1 MAFLLEKT
9 VTKEEVVAAILDCTE
24 KLGHVPSRNELRK
37 HGRIS
42 REQLER
48 HFGSFT
54 KALHACDLKRR
65 PASGKLEMED
75 LFADW
80 ASIVRL
86 LGKLPTGYE
95 YEERS
100 KYSQRPLLARFGT
113 WARVPPGL
121 KMYAEENGMADEW
134 KDVLEIVVA
143 QDRINQKRQSVFGG
157 KAGGMGNGRAF
168 TDRAFTDR
176 PMYGP
181 LMRPCPLICGPI
193 NEAGV
198 VYLFG
203 TMAEQL
209 GYVVLRMQSE
219 FPDCEAFRLVEAE
232 RWQRVRIEFEY
243 ESRNFLK
250 HLHDVNECDVIVC
263 WRHNWPESPL
273 EVVELRAIVSE
284 QMQRSLT

>member
-1 MAFLLEKT
+1 

-24 KLGHVPSRNELRK
+24 KLGYVPSRNELRK

-54 KALHACDLKRR
+54 KALPACSLKRKAAR
-65 PASGKLEMED
+65 GKLEMED
-75 LFADW
+75 LFMDW
-80 ASIVRL
+80 ASIVRT
-86 LGKLPTGYE
+86 LGKHPTGYE

-100 KYSQRPLLARFGT
+100 KYSQRPLLARFGS
-113 WARVPPGL
+113 WAQVPPGL

-134 KDVLEIVVA
+134 KDVMEIVAA
-143 QDRINQKRQSVFGG
+143 QHQINRKRESGFG
-157 KAGGMGNGRAF
+157 AMVRGMGEGRVFTDRAF
-168 TDRAFTDR
+168 TDRAFTER

-203 TMAEQL
+203 TMAEQM

-219 FPDCEAFRLVEAE
+219 FPDCEALRLVEDE

-250 HLHDVNECDVIVC
+250 HFHDVNDCDVIVC
-263 WRHNWPESPL
+263 WRHNWPECPL
-273 EVVELRAIVSE
+273 EVVELRAMVRE
-284 QMQRSLT
+284 QMQRPVN

>member
-1 MAFLLEKT
+1 MT
-9 VTKEEVVAAILDCTE
+9 REEVVAAILECTE
-24 KLGHVPSRNELRK
+24 KLGYVPSRNELRK
-37 HGRIS
+37 HGKIS

-54 KALHACDLKRR
+54 KALLACNLKRK
-65 PASGKLEMED
+65 AVSGKVKMED

-100 KYSQRPLLARFGT
+100 KYSQRPLLGRFGT
-113 WARVPPGL
+113 WARVPTGL
-121 KMYAEENGMADEW
+121 KMYAEEHGMADEW
-134 KDVLEIVVA
+134 KDVLESVA
-143 QDRINQKRQSVFGG
+143 AQGQISRKRESGFG
-157 KAGGMGNGRAF
+157 ATMRGMGKGKVF
-168 TDRAFTDR
+168 SDR
-176 PMYGP
+176 PLYGP

-203 TMAEQL
+203 TMAEQM

-219 FPDCEAFRLVEAE
+219 FPDCEAFRLVEDE

-250 HLHDVNECDVIVC
+250 HFHDVNDCDVIVC
-263 WRHNWPESPL
+263 WRDNWPECPL

-284 QMQRSLT
+284 GR

>member
-1 MAFLLEKT
+1 M
-9 VTKEEVVAAILDCTE
+9 TKEEVVAGILECTQ

-37 HGRIS
+37 HGRIR

-54 KALHACDLKRR
+54 KALLACNLKRR
-65 PASGKLEMED
+65 AVSGKVEMEN
-75 LFADW
+75 LFVDW

-100 KYSQRPLLARFGT
+100 KYSQRPLLGRFGT
-113 WARVPPGL
+113 WAQVPTGL
-121 KMYAEENGMADEW
+121 KMYAEENGLADEW
-134 KDVLEIVVA
+134 KDVLEMVAA
-143 QDRINQKRQSVFGG
+143 QDRISRKREGVFG
-157 KAGGMGNGRAF
+157 ATVRGMREGRVLTDRAF
-168 TDRAFTDR
+168 SDRAFTDR

-203 TMAEQL
+203 TMAEQM

-219 FPDCEAFRLVEAE
+219 FPDCEAFRLVDDE

-250 HLHDVNECDVIVC
+250 HLHDPNECDVIVC
-263 WRHNWPESPL
+263 WRDNWPECPL
-273 EVVELRAIVSE
+273 EVVELRAIVRE
-284 QMQRSLT
+284 QMQRPVN

>member
-1 MAFLLEKT
+1 M
-9 VTKEEVVAAILDCTE
+9 TKEEVVAVILDCTE
-24 KLGHVPSRNELRK
+24 KLGYVPSRNELRK
-37 HGRIS
+37 HGRIG

-54 KALHACDLKRR
+54 KALHACNLERR
-65 PASGKLEMED
+65 AVAGKVAMGD
-75 LFADW
+75 LFMDW
-80 ASIVRL
+80 ASIVRT
-86 LGKLPTGYE
+86 LGKHPTGYE

-100 KYSQRPLLARFGT
+100 KYSQRPLLARFGS
-113 WARVPPGL
+113 WAQVPPGL
-121 KMYAEENGMADEW
+121 KMYAEENGVADEW
-134 KDVLEIVVA
+134 KDVLEIVAA
-143 QDRINQKRQSVFGG
+143 QGRISRKRERVFGATVGAMG
-157 KAGGMGNGRAF
+157 KGRAFADRAF

-203 TMAEQL
+203 TMAEQM

-219 FPDCEAFRLVEAE
+219 FPDCEAFRLVEDE

-250 HLHDVNECDVIVC
+250 HFHDVNECDVIVC
-263 WRHNWPESPL
+263 WRDNWPECPL
-273 EVVELRAIVSE
+273 EVVELRGLAERRV
-284 QMQRSLT
+284 